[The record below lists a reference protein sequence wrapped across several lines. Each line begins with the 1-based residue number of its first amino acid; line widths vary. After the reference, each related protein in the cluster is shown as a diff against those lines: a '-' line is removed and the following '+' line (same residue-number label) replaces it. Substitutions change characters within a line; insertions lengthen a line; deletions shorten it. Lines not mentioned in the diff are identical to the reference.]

1 MLWPMVNPALLVQ
14 IGDEFSAANTFG
26 AAVVDRS
33 DRLRKVRKFAQPGW
47 SNAGVSVGLNHNP
60 ILWQAL
66 EDAGAITLDA
76 GHRPLFSAIEALAD
90 GEDPDAGDRPLL
102 KTVRAAYERSWKEV
116 LGHLKDAERPEDC
129 PVVVLIV
136 GRYVPEAM
144 PGKFDRARATSFL
157 SDALDFAASEAKKSG
172 FRVVDLDPT
181 IRSLAGDKKAWP
193 LAKARD
199 GDDVRLPRAAA
210 RLLDEEDGDEETSGG
225 SSSKRRGAMISDLAK
240 YLVLDERGNEAVAAE
255 VAKALA

>member
-1 MLWPMVNPALLVQ
+1 MVIPTLLVQ

-33 DRLRKVRKFAQPGW
+33 DRLTKVRKFAQPGW

-76 GHRPLFSAIEALAD
+76 GHRPLFSAVEALAD

-116 LGHLKDAERPEDC
+116 LGHLKEAERPDDC

-136 GRYVPEAM
+136 GRYVPDAM
-144 PGKFDRARATSFL
+144 PGTFARERATSFL
-157 SDALDFAASEAKKSG
+157 SDALDFASSEARASG
-172 FRVVDLDPT
+172 FRVVDLDAT
-181 IRSLAGDKKAWP
+181 IRSLAGDGKAWP

-210 RLLDEEDGDEETSGG
+210 RLLDEDDDEEETSGGSG